1 LIINGSVDTKMI
13 QMILLRDHLL
23 GYFTASTINEGLN
36 MSMTSVGNL
45 LCGTVTRQQLTAS
58 HSNALTKADSK
69 STTTVC
75 TRT

>member
-1 LIINGSVDTKMI
+1 MI

-23 GYFTASTINEGLN
+23 GYFTAASTITGGLN
-36 MSMTSVGNL
+36 MSMTSVKNL
-45 LCGTVTRQQLTAS
+45 LCGTVTLQQLTAS
-58 HSNALTKADSK
+58 HSNALTKADST